1 MSDFTF
7 TNGSRI
13 FTPQNPP
20 APPELGDVNGDGEI
34 DILDAADV
42 TSINLTDLNQDG
54 TIDVL
59 DAAIFLSGEGPGGII
74 INVPPPTITPP
85 DPFSNPKTC
94 PEGQELTI
102 IPIGNGI
109 TTTGCTSIPTE
120 PPIPGVGQEPWSCPP
135 GKVRGFGFD
144 YDNPV
149 VVPGSVIGNP
159 QVVYP
164 IKLFGCT
171 CAEANVNVAEVAV
184 LIASAAWAVSRKAA
198 KAAIEQALIQAHK
211 YKDELN
217 STLQKCF
224 KRIDRINLEIGKWDN
239 MAEDI
244 RLAID
249 DFDPNFDSPAVLKE
263 LQINLR
269 NAEAKKG
276 TAVVERMATNTV
288 INNTTT
294 LLDEVVA
301 RINDLLK
308 SLDELLTVTDPTA
321 LATFLLGSYLPINFI
336 VPKECG
342 DYSRLDDQCNCV
354 PISSGSYSYSSLTNQ
369 NFKNK
374 DYTIIENL

>member
-1 MSDFTF
+1 MADIDITF
-7 TNGSRI
+7 SNGSRV
-13 FTPQNPP
+13 FTPTNPP
-20 APPELGDVNGDGEI
+20 SAPQLGDVNNDGEI
-34 DILDAADV
+34 DILDAGDV
-42 TSINLTDLNQDG
+42 NAFQLTDVNNDG
-54 TIDVL
+54 VIDIL
-59 DAAIFLSGEGPGGII
+59 DAAEVLAQGPGGII
-74 INVPPPTITPP
+74 VNVPPPTLTPP
-85 DPFSNPKTC
+85 NPFDSPKTC

-120 PPIPGVGQEPWSCPP
+120 PPIPGIGQDPWTCPP

-149 VVPGSVIGNP
+149 VVPGFIGTP

-171 CAEANVNVAEVAV
+171 CAEASVNVAEVAV
-184 LIASAAWAVSRKAA
+184 LIASAAWVASRKAA
-198 KAAIEQALIQAHK
+198 KAGIEQALIQANK

-217 STLQKCF
+217 SSLQKCF
-224 KRIDRINLEIGKWDN
+224 KRIDRVNLEIGKWDDI
-239 MAEDI
+239 AEDI

-249 DFDPNFDSPAVLKE
+249 DFDPNFESPAVLKE
-263 LQINLR
+263 LQIDLR

-276 TAVVERMATNTV
+276 TAVVERMATNLA
-288 INNTTT
+288 INNITT
-294 LLDEVVA
+294 LLDQVMA

-308 SLDELLTVTDPTA
+308 SLDELLTVTDPSA
-321 LATFLLGSYLPINFI
+321 LATLILGGLLPINFI

-342 DYSRLDDQCNCV
+342 DFSRLDDQCNCV
-354 PISSGSYSYSSLTNQ
+354 PISSGSYSYSSLTNY